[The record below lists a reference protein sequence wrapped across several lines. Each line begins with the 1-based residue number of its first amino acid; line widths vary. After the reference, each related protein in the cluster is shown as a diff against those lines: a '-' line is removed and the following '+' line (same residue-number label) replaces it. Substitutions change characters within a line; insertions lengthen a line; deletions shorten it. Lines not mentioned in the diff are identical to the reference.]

1 MATVKGMEA
10 ALKQLQQLEAKV
22 KVAKKRGEK
31 RGADLIAS
39 DARSHAKGSLD
50 AKIYVTQNEVSTTV
64 IGGDNL
70 SAYNEFGTGD
80 FAAAYLAS
88 MPPEVKAEA
97 EKFYVD
103 GSGRIPAHPF
113 FFPAVFRN
121 EEKVLEFV
129 NEELNKI
136 NK

>member
-1 MATVKGMEA
+1 MDS
-10 ALKQLQQLEAKV
+10 ALRNLQQLDAKV
-22 KVAKKRGEK
+22 LQAKKRGEL
-31 RGADLIAS
+31 RAAALIAN
-39 DARSHAKGSLD
+39 DARSNAKGSL
-50 AKIYVTQNEVSTTV
+50 ASKIAIAQNDVTTTI

-80 FAAAYLAS
+80 FAAEYLAA

-97 EKFYVD
+97 EKFYIN

-113 FFPAVFRN
+113 FFPAIFRN
-121 EEKVLEFV
+121 QNKVIEYV